1 MVSLGLGLERLIIE
15 AKFSNDLLE
24 KTNPSRH
31 NTVTKVIGLIILTT
45 LIAYS
50 VVFRLLIKKE
60 LQGSNSAKNQTKV
73 NIFTS

>member
-1 MVSLGLGLERLIIE
+1 MVFLGLGLERLIIE

-50 VVFRLLIKKE
+50 VVFRVLIKK
-60 LQGSNSAKNQTKV
+60 NYRAQTRQK
-73 NIFTS
+73 IKQK